1 MTRLATR
8 FLRMARTPRIALLI
22 FTTLMVGTVG
32 AVLGPQLARGGGGSV
47 SSVPPAPPA
56 TPPVFAMHHDSQ
68 GVKVSGT
75 LSQSKFVQGENGV
88 VYVHLDLDTPAPESP
103 AAARRATDMIVVLDR
118 SGSMAADNK
127 LPYAKEAVRNLI
139 GRLQADDRFALIT
152 FDTTAVVNTALV
164 HVTDPV
170 REQLSRQIAG
180 IRPGSSTNLSD
191 GLLKA
196 RALLEGHSTERSRRV
211 LLLSDGEAN
220 AGIVDPQELARLVSS
235 FSQHAAVVSTIG
247 MGLGFNE
254 TLMAALADYG
264 MGNYSY
270 LEHLSTLGDI
280 LHKDLQDAKQVFA
293 SASGLSITLGKGI
306 EITDAGGYPMDLTS
320 QPGTARIMTGQLL
333 AGARKRLVVTVKVP
347 TEHTGDMQLGQITL
361 QYTSSRG
368 DGSVTLSPEHLRV
381 AVLESARKDEAV
393 ASIDQTLY
401 RQLWEG
407 NNLGRMQKEFSHW
420 LRLGDEKKVKETITT
435 YRETLRKEEAATGVP
450 LQSQAVT
457 DSLSTMES
465 DLREAFSGVAP
476 EQAEKRNRAAKD
488 HHQKAVKGQRA
499 N

>member
-8 FLRMARTPRIALLI
+8 LFRMARAPRLALLI
-22 FTTLMVGTVG
+22 FTVLMVGTVG
-32 AVLGPQLARGGGGSV
+32 AVLGPHLARGGGGRV
-47 SSVPPAPPA
+47 PPVPPAPPA
-56 TPPVFAMHHDSQ
+56 TTPVPFINQDPQ
-68 GVKVSGT
+68 GVKVTGT

-88 VYVHLDLDTPAPESP
+88 VYVNLDIDTPAMESP
-103 AAARRATDMIVVLDR
+103 AVARRATDMIVVLDR

-139 GRLQADDRFALIT
+139 GRLQADDRFALII
-152 FDTTAVVNTALV
+152 FDSTAVVHTALV
-164 HVTDPV
+164 PMSDPV
-170 REQLSRQIAG
+170 REQLSQQIAS
-180 IRPGSSTNLSD
+180 IRPGASTNLSD

-196 RALLEGHSTERSRRV
+196 RAFLEGHSTERSRRV

-220 AGIVDPQELARLVSS
+220 AGIVAPQELAKIVAS
-235 FSQHAAVVSTIG
+235 FSKHGAVVSTIG

-254 TLMAALADYG
+254 SLMASLADYG

-306 EITDAGGYPMDLTS
+306 TITDAGGYPMDLTA

-333 AGARKRLVVTVKVP
+333 AGTRKRFVVTLQVP
-347 TEHTGDMQLGQITL
+347 TAYTGDLQLGQIAL
-361 QYTSSRG
+361 QYTTNRG
-368 DGSVTLSPEHLRV
+368 DGSVTLSPDHLRV
-381 AVLESARKDEAV
+381 AVLEPARKDEAV

-420 LRLGDEKKVKETITT
+420 LRLGDEKKAKEAVSA

-450 LQSQAVT
+450 LQSPVVT
-457 DSLSTMES
+457 NSLTAMES
-465 DLREAFSGVAP
+465 DLRDAFSGTAP
-476 EQAEKRNRAAKD
+476 EQAEKRNRTAKD
-488 HHQKAVKGQRA
+488 HHQKSVKGQRA

>member
-8 FLRMARTPRIALLI
+8 LFRMARAPRIALLI
-22 FTTLMVGTVG
+22 FAAMMVGTVG
-32 AVLGPQLARGGGGSV
+32 AVLGPQLARGGGGRV
-47 SSVPPAPPA
+47 PPVPPAPPA
-56 TPPVFAMHHDSQ
+56 TTTVPFINQDSQ
-68 GVKVSGT
+68 GVKVTGT

-88 VYVHLDLDTPAPESP
+88 VYVNLDIDTPVMENPSVV
-103 AAARRATDMIVVLDR
+103 RRATDMIVVLDR

-152 FDTTAVVNTALV
+152 FDSTAVVNTALV
-164 HVTDPV
+164 HVSDPV
-170 REQLSRQIAG
+170 REQLSRQIAS
-180 IRPGSSTNLSD
+180 IRPGASTNLSD
-191 GLLKA
+191 GFLKA
-196 RALLEGHSTERSRRV
+196 RALLEGNSTERSRRV

-220 AGIVDPQELARLVSS
+220 AGIVDPRELAKIVAS
-235 FSQHAAVVSTIG
+235 FSKHATVVSTIG

-254 TLMAALADYG
+254 TLMASLADYG

-280 LHKDLQDAKQVFA
+280 LQKDLQDAKQVFA

-306 EITDAGGYPMDLTS
+306 TITDAGGYPMDLTS
-320 QPGTARIMTGQLL
+320 QPGAARIMTGQLL
-333 AGARKRLVVTVKVP
+333 AGTKKRFVVTMKVL
-347 TEHTGDMQLGQITL
+347 TEHTGDIQLGQVTL

-381 AVLESARKDEAV
+381 AVLEPARKDEAV

-420 LRLGDEKKVKETITT
+420 LRLGDEKKAKGTISE
-435 YRETLRKEEAATGVP
+435 YRETLQKEEAATGVP
-450 LQSQAVT
+450 LQSPAVT
-457 DSLSTMES
+457 NSLATMES
-465 DLREAFSGVAP
+465 DLRDAFSGTAP
-476 EQAEKRNRAAKD
+476 EQAEKRNRTAKD
-488 HHQKAVKGQRA
+488 HHQKAVKSQRA

>member
-8 FLRMARTPRIALLI
+8 LFRMARAPRIALLI
-22 FTTLMVGTVG
+22 FTALMVGTVG
-32 AVLGPQLARGGGGSV
+32 AVLVPQLARGGGGRV
-47 SSVPPAPPA
+47 PPVPPAPPA
-56 TPPVFAMHHDSQ
+56 TAPVPFINQDAQ
-68 GVKVSGT
+68 GVKVTGT
-75 LSQSKFVQGENGV
+75 LSQSKFVQGEKGV
-88 VYVHLDLDTPAPESP
+88 VYVNLDIDTPATESP

-152 FDTTAVVNTALV
+152 FDSTAVVNTALV
-164 HVTDPV
+164 QVSDPM
-170 REQLSRQIAG
+170 REQLSRQIAS
-180 IRPGSSTNLSD
+180 IRPGASTNLSD

-196 RALLEGHSTERSRRV
+196 RGLLEGQSTERSRRI

-220 AGIVDPQELARLVSS
+220 VGIVDPQELAKMVAS
-235 FSQHAAVVSTIG
+235 FSKYATVVSTIG

-254 TLMAALADYG
+254 TLMASLADYG

-280 LHKDLQDAKQVFA
+280 LQKDLQDAKQVFA
-293 SASGLSITLGKGI
+293 SASGLSITLAKGMT
-306 EITDAGGYPMDLTS
+306 ITDAGGYPMDLTS
-320 QPGTARIMTGQLL
+320 QLGTARIMTGQLL
-333 AGARKRLVVTVKVP
+333 AGSRKRFVVTMQVS
-347 TEHTGDMQLGQITL
+347 TEHTGDLPLGQVTL
-361 QYTSSRG
+361 QYTSNRG

-381 AVLESARKDEAV
+381 AVVEAARKDEAV

-420 LRLGDEKKVKETITT
+420 LRLGDEKKAKETISG
-435 YRETLRKEEAATGVP
+435 YRETLRQEEAATGVA
-450 LQSQAVT
+450 LQSPAVT
-457 DSLSTMES
+457 HSLETMES
-465 DLREAFSGVAP
+465 DLRDAFSGTAP
-476 EQAEKRNRAAKD
+476 EQAEKRNRTAKD
-488 HHQKAVKGQRA
+488 NHQKSVKGQRA